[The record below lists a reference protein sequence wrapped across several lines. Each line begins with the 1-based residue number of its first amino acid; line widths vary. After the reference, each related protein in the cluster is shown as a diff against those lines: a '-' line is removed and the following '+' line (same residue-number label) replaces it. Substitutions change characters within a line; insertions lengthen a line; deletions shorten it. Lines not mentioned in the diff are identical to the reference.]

1 MAQQIKKKFLSP
13 EVIEYFDNQIDS
25 VEQSVLSEQSRAEG
39 QEAAIRSEFA
49 AADLLL
55 DGKIEQEILD
65 RQSGDSS
72 TLQSAKDY
80 TDAEVLEE
88 KGLREA
94 ADLALDGRITT
105 LEEQVGEDLQA
116 AITALQQADSAEQA
130 AREAADLLLDGR
142 ITTLEEQVGED
153 LQSAITSLQQ
163 ADAAEAA
170 ARIAADNALD
180 ARLDVLEA
188 FKYEQVVYVS
198 KNGSDS
204 NSGVQHSPFLTI
216 TAALNSI
223 SDASPSKRY
232 ALKVMPGNYTETLM
246 ALKANVFI
254 IGEGQKESIRITGP
268 VSMGSSFT
276 AASSFDHRSGAS
288 NVTFL
293 SAANFDWNAVQSAA
307 GKLYFNEVVFASTL
321 SMNGYNNAIAQ
332 AQFNASVIFGAFTI
346 SGINVGVFT
355 NNVCYGNVTLN
366 QHPNGGMVS
375 TLSATG
381 GYCGGTVRLT
391 STVNDFNRRCSVFLR
406 GFWSENLI
414 SDGPVSYADV
424 DLTSGSKQ
432 GAQTLNGGQVI
443 ALNPVV
449 SHDLTTQMIVPRN
462 TNSHNMGDWGKQWT
476 WNFGYVHASTGTDL
490 FLISYPSSYAPDSAG
505 KSIGIYTDGA
515 GLQENVNGGEIVLET
530 AATSGTGVRGKI
542 QLNGREIDVTSKQ
555 IKNLADGTLATDAVN
570 KGQLDSA
577 KSDVQSQIDAE
588 KARID
593 AILLASD
600 ADKDSFA
607 EIVALINSVD
617 TENDTA
623 FGNYVLS
630 NNTRVDALEAKGF
643 GKGSVVVGSE
653 LAYIDLDREYA
664 TILSMSVGRLAVHE
678 GEDYTVSVVGGV
690 TRITWIGSLVN
701 PGGVEAIET
710 GDKVFYSGAY

>member
-13 EVIEYFDNQIDS
+13 EVINYFDDQINA
-25 VEQSVLSEQSRAEG
+25 VESD
-39 QEAAIRSEFA
+39 I
-49 AADLLL
+49 
-55 DGKIEQEILD
+55 
-65 RQSGDSS
+65 SS
-72 TLQSAKDY
+72 LQSSKADKTYVDSQDDAKLAEAKSY
-80 TDAEVLEE
+80 TDAQIATIPPVDLSSYETIVNVDSKDAAKLA
-88 KGLREA
+88 EA
-94 ADLALDGRITT
+94 KSYTDSQI
-105 LEEQVGEDLQA
+105 A
-116 AITALQQADSAEQA
+116 AIPAV
-130 AREAADLLLDGR
+130 DLSGYY
-142 ITTLEEQVGED
+142 TKPEV
-153 LQSAITSLQQ
+153 
-163 ADAAEAA
+163 DAKES
-170 ARIAADNALD
+170 ALD
-180 ARLDVLEA
+180 ARLDTLEA
-188 FKYEQVVYVS
+188 FGYEQVVHVS

-204 NSGVQHSPFLTI
+204 NTGKQHSPFLTI
-216 TAALNSI
+216 TAAMNAI
-223 SDASPSKRY
+223 TDASPSKRY
-232 ALKVMPGNYTETLM
+232 AVKVAPGSYTESTL
-246 ALKANVFI
+246 ALKANVFV

-276 AASSFDHRSGAS
+276 AVSSFDHRSGAS

-424 DLTSGSKQ
+424 DLNSGSKQ

-443 ALNPVV
+443 ALNPVI

-490 FLISYPSSYAPDSAG
+490 YLISYPESYAPDSAG

-515 GLQENVNGGEIVLET
+515 GLQENVDGGEIVLET
-530 AATSGTGVRGKI
+530 ATTSGTGVRGKI

-555 IKNLADGTLATDAVN
+555 IKNLANGTLATDAVN

-607 EIVALINSVD
+607 EIVSLINSVD

>member
-13 EVIEYFDNQIDS
+13 EVINYFDDQINA
-25 VEQSVLSEQSRAEG
+25 VESD
-39 QEAAIRSEFA
+39 I
-49 AADLLL
+49 
-55 DGKIEQEILD
+55 
-65 RQSGDSS
+65 SS
-72 TLQSAKDY
+72 LQSSKADKTYVDLQDDAKLAEAKSY
-80 TDAEVLEE
+80 TDAQIATIPPVDLSSYETIVNVDSKDAAKLA
-88 KGLREA
+88 EA
-94 ADLALDGRITT
+94 KSYTDSQI
-105 LEEQVGEDLQA
+105 A
-116 AITALQQADSAEQA
+116 AIPAV
-130 AREAADLLLDGR
+130 DLSGYY
-142 ITTLEEQVGED
+142 TKPEV
-153 LQSAITSLQQ
+153 
-163 ADAAEAA
+163 DAKES
-170 ARIAADNALD
+170 ALD
-180 ARLDVLEA
+180 ARLDTLEA
-188 FKYEQVVYVS
+188 FGYEQVVHVS

-204 NSGVQHSPFLTI
+204 NTGKQHSPFLTI
-216 TAALNSI
+216 TAAMNAI
-223 SDASPSKRY
+223 TDASPSKRY
-232 ALKVMPGNYTETLM
+232 ALKVMPGNYTEASM

-276 AASSFDHRSGAS
+276 AVSSFDHRSGAS

-490 FLISYPSSYAPDSAG
+490 YLISYPESYAPDSAG

-530 AATSGTGVRGKI
+530 ATTSGTGVRGKI

-607 EIVALINSVD
+607 EIVSLINSVD

-630 NNTRVDALEAKGF
+630 NNARVDALEAKGF

-690 TRITWIGSLVN
+690 TRITWVGSLVN